1 MVSLES
7 ELWRE
12 AATHIELETLVPRLH
27 RLLRERIGS
36 ECLVLRRYVES
47 VGRFDTRAAAGRHA
61 TQALS
66 RPRTDPTGPELD
78 AGLKRL
84 TSPTPIVVRA
94 NDDTLRPLAPRGVVA
109 PYIVLPL
116 PSGRS
121 LTGAAWLGLAADADV
136 ATTLRSIEPAIEVL
150 KTALARDAHLA
161 ELATRRRAAEAE
173 VELLRSQALAGGAEV
188 IPKDILKPLARV
200 SATDVSVLIH
210 GGSRKVA
217 SAVARAVHSR
227 SPRAR
232 GPFVVA
238 DGEAQDDLG
247 RGLERANGGTLLVR
261 DVHALSPENQTTLLR
276 VLEDGVL
283 VRDGSKRLLPVD
295 VRLVAATDV
304 DLPSRVSKGAF
315 REELVYR
322 LGLFSLRLASDETRS
337 DEGERTSFESAHESL
352 PPAVRSMAPPKRAQS
367 SAPPKRAQSSAPP
380 SASAI
385 EGPSLI
391 AMEQALSRAHG
402 RIEGPFG
409 AATALGVNPHT
420 LRSRMRKLGI
430 DWRKFR

>member
-27 RLLRERIGS
+27 RVLRDRIGS
-36 ECLVLRRYVES
+36 DSVVLRRYVES

-61 TQALS
+61 TQALL

-78 AGLKRL
+78 AGLKCL
-84 TSPTPIVVRA
+84 TNHTSIAVRG
-94 NDDTLRPLAPRGVVA
+94 NDDTLRPLAPRGLA
-109 PYIVLPL
+109 PPYIVLPL
-116 PSGRS
+116 LSGRS
-121 LTGAAWLGLAADADV
+121 LTGAAWLGLAAGADMT
-136 ATTLRSIEPAIEVL
+136 AALRSVEPAIEVL

-173 VELLRSQALAGGAEV
+173 VERLRSEALEGGAETV
-188 IPKDILKPLARV
+188 PKDVLKSLTRA

-210 GGSRKVA
+210 GGARKLV
-217 SAVARAVHSR
+217 SAVARAIHTR

-238 DGEAQDDLG
+238 DGGAEDA
-247 RGLERANGGTLLVR
+247 LERDVERADGGTLLVR
-261 DVHALSPENQTTLLR
+261 DVHALSPASQATLLR

-283 VRDGSKRLLPVD
+283 VRGGSKRHAPVD

-322 LGLFSLRLASDETRS
+322 LGVFSLRLASDGPRS
-337 DEGERTSFESAHESL
+337 NDRDRAAFSPAHESM
-352 PPAVRSMAPPKRAQS
+352 PPASRSSTPPKRV
-367 SAPPKRAQSSAPP
+367 QSSAPP
-380 SASAI
+380 SASVVKDPALA
-385 EGPSLI
+385 LI
-391 AMEQALSRAHG
+391 EQALTRSHG

-420 LRSRMRKLGI
+420 LRSRMRKLGV